1 MDDDHR
7 FYQRILTMKA
17 TIDKLFPKQTKVK
30 FDQLDRELTVNP
42 INLSDDAWMLNEFG
56 GKEGIV
62 KVFEGGDIRSLM
74 RIFYRLLNNEDKE
87 YIAKVELTTFD
98 EDGNKEEIKSSI
110 DKLLYLV
117 GITQIEKIVKALV
130 SARGASLPDEVINE
144 DEKKKVKLKK

>member
-1 MDDDHR
+1 
-7 FYQRILTMKA
+7 MKA
-17 TIDKLFPKQTKVK
+17 TIDKLFPKETKVK
-30 FDQLDRELTVNP
+30 FDQLDKEFTVNP

-74 RIFYRLLNNEDKE
+74 RIFYRLLKNEDKE
-87 YIAKVELTTFD
+87 YIASIQLSTID
-98 EDGNKEEIKSSI
+98 EEGEKQEIKSSI

-117 GITQIEKIVKALV
+117 GVTQIEKIVKALV
-130 SARGASLPDEVINE
+130 NARGASLPEELVGD

>member
-1 MDDDHR
+1 
-7 FYQRILTMKA
+7 MKA
-17 TIDKLFPKQTKVK
+17 TIDKLFPKETKVK
-30 FDQLDRELTVNP
+30 FDQLDKEFTVNP

-87 YIAKVELTTFD
+87 YIASIQLSTID
-98 EDGNKEEIKSSI
+98 EDGEKQEIKSSI

-130 SARGASLPDEVINE
+130 NARGASLPDELVE
-144 DEKKKVKLKK
+144 SDEKKKVKLKK

>member
-1 MDDDHR
+1 
-7 FYQRILTMKA
+7 MKA
-17 TIDKLFPKQTKVK
+17 TIDKLFPKETKVK
-30 FDQLDRELTVNP
+30 FDQLDKELTVNP

-74 RIFYRLLNNEDKE
+74 RIFYRLLKNENKE
-87 YIAKVELTTFD
+87 YIASIQLSTID
-98 EDGNKEEIKSSI
+98 EEGEKQEIKSSI

-117 GITQIEKIVKALV
+117 GVTQIEKIVKALV
-130 SARGASLPDEVINE
+130 NARGASLPEGLVGD

>member
-1 MDDDHR
+1 
-7 FYQRILTMKA
+7 MKA
-17 TIDKLFPKQTKVK
+17 TIDKLFPKETKVK
-30 FDQLDRELTVNP
+30 FDQLDKEFTVNP

-87 YIAKVELTTFD
+87 YISSIQLSTID
-98 EDGNKEEIKSSI
+98 EDGEKQEIKSSI

-130 SARGASLPDEVINE
+130 NARGASLPDELVE
-144 DEKKKVKLKK
+144 SDEKKKVKLKK